1 VLQIVNMIPTS
12 LSGETDQDSEP
23 NLAVN
28 PEQPKD
34 AGATWSLR
42 PIVPGGPG
50 TADITV
56 GFGSRGGALYA
67 GILNF
72 TTFNFNVLRT
82 ANPFALTP
90 MKLPVDRPNEDQP
103 WVSAITAHVGAN
115 DHDQVYVGHNDFGAQ
130 PATASVELS
139 RDAGGGA
146 PPVGFKT
153 HALEGRPTL
162 GQDGPPVRPAALAP
176 WSTRRTESRACA

>member
-1 VLQIVNMIPTS
+1 MLQIVNMIPKS

-34 AGATWSLR
+34 AGVTWSLR

-72 TTFNFNVLRT
+72 TTFKFNVLRT

-90 MKLPVDRPNEDQP
+90 MKLLVDRPNEDQP
-103 WVSAITAHVGAN
+103 WVSAITAHVGRTTTTRSTS
-115 DHDQVYVGHNDFGAQ
+115 
-130 PATASVELS
+130 ATTTSAPS
-139 RDAGGGA
+139 RR
-146 PPVGFKT
+146 PPPSSSRAT
-153 HALEGRPTL
+153 
-162 GQDGPPVRPAALAP
+162 PAAAHRP
-176 WSTRRTESRACA
+176 PGSKPTRSRAGPRSARTARRCGPQRTSTTARSTWPSSAG